1 MNDVFDQSD
10 LTVEVSKMTRV
21 DERMQR
27 KIVML
32 REEFVNKSIDEDFR
46 VN

>member
-1 MNDVFDQSD
+1 MSDVFDQSD
-10 LTVEVSKMTRV
+10 LIVEALKATRV

-46 VN
+46 VD

>member
-10 LTVEVSKMTRV
+10 LTVEVSKTTRV

-46 VN
+46 VD

>member
-1 MNDVFDQSD
+1 MSDIFDQSD
-10 LTVEVSKMTRV
+10 LIVEVSKTTRV

-46 VN
+46 VD

>member
-1 MNDVFDQSD
+1 MSDVFDQSD
-10 LTVEVSKMTRV
+10 LIVEVLKTTRV

-46 VN
+46 VD

>member
-1 MNDVFDQSD
+1 MSDVFDQSD
-10 LTVEVSKMTRV
+10 LIVEVSKMTRI

-46 VN
+46 VD

>member
-1 MNDVFDQSD
+1 MSDIFDQSD
-10 LTVEVSKMTRV
+10 LIVEVLKATRV

-46 VN
+46 VD

>member
-10 LTVEVSKMTRV
+10 LIVEVLKTTKIN
-21 DERMQR
+21 ERMQR

-46 VN
+46 VD

>member
-1 MNDVFDQSD
+1 MSDVFDQSD
-10 LTVEVSKMTRV
+10 LTVEVSKATRV